1 MNPILLVIGT
11 RPDAIKLIPLY
22 LELKKYNAPVVLCST
37 FQHGDMLRQVL
48 NIFGVA
54 PDISLDIMRP
64 NQDLFYVT
72 QAVLGEMKK
81 VFESVNPSLVVVQ
94 GDTTTAM
101 ASALAAFYLKIPV
114 AHVESGIRTF
124 DNFCPFPEE
133 VNRKIIATVSRY
145 NFAATKDN
153 VRNLIHEG
161 VLSSTIYESGNT
173 VTDALRII
181 REKIDSGELV
191 VDSSLISKI
200 KEARDNNKKIVLFTA
215 HRRESFGQ
223 GISKIFDHMSEFLD
237 SNPDVLVFYPLH
249 PNPNVKN
256 VFYASKLSSRPNL
269 VLFDPPLD
277 YVSMVHMLSSVDAVV
292 TDSGGLQEES
302 ATLGKFCVVIR
313 ERTDRPESSLAGFA
327 EVVGYNKRL
336 LFEALYKALNTNQ
349 QLATPQNLITHQKI
363 KNIYGNGYA
372 SGIIAK
378 IILDQYPTL
387 IKKSSPN
394 PQIFR

>member
-81 VFESVNPSLVVVQ
+81 VFESANPSLVVVQ

-133 VNRKIIATVSRY
+133 VNRKIIATVSKY

-181 REKIDSGELV
+181 REKIDSGDLV
-191 VDSSLISKI
+191 VDPGLISKI
-200 KEARDNNKKIVLFTA
+200 KEARDNNKKIILFTA

-237 SNPDVLVFYPLH
+237 LNPGVLVFYPLH

-277 YVSMVHMLSSVDAVV
+277 YVSMVYMLSSVDAVV

-349 QLATPQNLITHQKI
+349 QGIIPQNLITHQKI

-372 SGIIAK
+372 SGVIAK
-378 IILDQYPTL
+378 TILDQYPTL
-387 IKKSSPN
+387 IKKGSQSH
-394 PQIFR
+394 QVFR